1 MLESETPKFIFLGY
15 LFKLEFLLF
24 YFSVLIL
31 NLRLVEHKF
40 SSGFV
45 VRILAKFLG
54 GFRL

>member
-31 NLRLVEHKF
+31 NLRLVEHKL

-45 VRILAKFLG
+45 VGILAKFLG